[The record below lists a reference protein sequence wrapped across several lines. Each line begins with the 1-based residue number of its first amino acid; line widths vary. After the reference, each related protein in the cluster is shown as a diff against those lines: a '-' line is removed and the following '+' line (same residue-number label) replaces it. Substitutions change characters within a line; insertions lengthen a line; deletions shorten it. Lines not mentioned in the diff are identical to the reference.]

1 MEKNANFCQKEGLDF
16 YMLTDD
22 GGKISKLYGSA
33 ISIPGFGSFSNR
45 QTYIIDPKGVLSWVF
60 VDVESRVSRHS
71 KEVLSKLNELQQSA

>member
-1 MEKNANFCQKEGLDF
+1 
-16 YMLTDD
+16 MLTDE

-71 KEVLSKLNELQQSA
+71 KEVLNKLSELQGSA